1 MKLDSFSCYSNQYL
15 LFHNRKV
22 FEEYIDNSKKLG
34 SGHLSFKEVNHRLS
48 KSLEKIL
55 PGKELFLWKSG
66 LSGGGDR
73 RQDQISMGKKR
84 AVHTGILPESI
95 HKPSSFLHL
104 ISTSTAYWDNEKRIE
119 GVSNPIK
126 KPILV
131 LNASPPLEFTGYPFF
146 LSMGLHPEL
155 WKNEKGIKENKKSN
169 KRKKYKW
176 KILIFLCSNFLIRIE
191 SFLQDL
197 AKLLMQN
204 DQLKKRVDT
213 TIRLL
218 NQLTTIKAAQVRL
231 TISIILLL
239 LINNH
244 SGIKGTEL
252 WMNPLKEFTP
262 NKFLYDFCRN
272 MIHRDALNRRR
283 GNREI
288 FSFMYDK
295 EVFLFLRKS
304 PALPLGHA
312 AKKSDLKSRKEQV
325 FIHIFLLI
333 TKTFFSF
340 ILNLILL
347 TFLESFSK
355 NRFLLFWI

>member
-66 LSGGGDR
+66 LSHAIHPAGIVGGGDR

-169 KRKKYKW
+169 KRK
-176 KILIFLCSNFLIRIE
+176 N
-191 SFLQDL
+191 FLQDL

-288 FSFMYDK
+288 FSFQRTIDNIYWIPNLPIKDKMYDK
-295 EVFLFLRKS
+295 EVFLFLRK
-304 PALPLGHA
+304 
-312 AKKSDLKSRKEQV
+312 KEQV

-347 TFLESFSK
+347 TF
-355 NRFLLFWI
+355 

>member
-73 RQDQISMGKKR
+73 RQDQIFYGAPLLHFYFFAFLSKKR

-95 HKPSSFLHL
+95 HKPYSF
-104 ISTSTAYWDNEKRIE
+104 INEKRIE

-155 WKNEKGIKENKKSN
+155 WK
-169 KRKKYKW
+169 
-176 KILIFLCSNFLIRIE
+176 
-191 SFLQDL
+191 
-197 AKLLMQN
+197 
-204 DQLKKRVDT
+204 
-213 TIRLL
+213 
-218 NQLTTIKAAQVRL
+218 
-231 TISIILLL
+231 
-239 LINNH
+239 
-244 SGIKGTEL
+244 
-252 WMNPLKEFTP
+252 
-262 NKFLYDFCRN
+262 
-272 MIHRDALNRRR
+272 
-283 GNREI
+283 
-288 FSFMYDK
+288 
-295 EVFLFLRKS
+295 
-304 PALPLGHA
+304 
-312 AKKSDLKSRKEQV
+312 
-325 FIHIFLLI
+325 
-333 TKTFFSF
+333 
-340 ILNLILL
+340 
-347 TFLESFSK
+347 
-355 NRFLLFWI
+355 

>member
-15 LFHNRKV
+15 LF

-252 WMNPLKEFTP
+252 WMNPSIKVG
-262 NKFLYDFCRN
+262 
-272 MIHRDALNRRR
+272 DALNRRR

-288 FSFMYDK
+288 FSFMY
-295 EVFLFLRKS
+295 EVVCSKI
-304 PALPLGHA
+304 
-312 AKKSDLKSRKEQV
+312 KEQV

-347 TFLESFSK
+347 TF
-355 NRFLLFWI
+355 

>member
-1 MKLDSFSCYSNQYL
+1 MTYTELKLQKKMKLDSFSCYSNQYL

-146 LSMGLHPEL
+146 LSMGITSRRL

-169 KRKKYKW
+169 KRKKNK
-176 KILIFLCSNFLIRIE
+176 KINFLFTHNFLRIE

-218 NQLTTIKAAQVRL
+218 NQLQPQVRL
-231 TISIILLL
+231 TISM
-239 LINNH
+239 
-244 SGIKGTEL
+244 GTEL

-262 NKFLYDFCRN
+262 NKFLYDFCKE
-272 MIHRDALNRRR
+272 MY
-283 GNREI
+283 EVVC
-288 FSFMYDK
+288 SKMYDK
-295 EVFLFLRKS
+295 
-304 PALPLGHA
+304 
-312 AKKSDLKSRKEQV
+312 
-325 FIHIFLLI
+325 
-333 TKTFFSF
+333 
-340 ILNLILL
+340 
-347 TFLESFSK
+347 
-355 NRFLLFWI
+355 

>member
-262 NKFLYDFCRN
+262 NKFLYDFCK
-272 MIHRDALNRRR
+272 
-283 GNREI
+283 E
-288 FSFMYDK
+288 MY
-295 EVFLFLRKS
+295 EVVCSKMGYEFS

>member
-1 MKLDSFSCYSNQYL
+1 MTYTELKLQKKMKLDSFSCYSNQYL

-66 LSGGGDR
+66 LSHAIHPAGIVGGGDR

-262 NKFLYDFCRN
+262 NKFLYDFCK
-272 MIHRDALNRRR
+272 
-283 GNREI
+283 E
-288 FSFMYDK
+288 MY
-295 EVFLFLRKS
+295 EVVCSKI
-304 PALPLGHA
+304 
-312 AKKSDLKSRKEQV
+312 KEQV

-347 TFLESFSK
+347 TFLESFFK
-355 NRFLLFWI
+355 K

>member
-1 MKLDSFSCYSNQYL
+1 MTYTELKLQKKMKLDSFSCYSNQYL

-155 WKNEKGIKENKKSN
+155 WKNEKGIKENKKS
-169 KRKKYKW
+169 KKNY
-176 KILIFLCSNFLIRIE
+176 I
-191 SFLQDL
+191 
-197 AKLLMQN
+197 
-204 DQLKKRVDT
+204 
-213 TIRLL
+213 
-218 NQLTTIKAAQVRL
+218 
-231 TISIILLL
+231 
-239 LINNH
+239 
-244 SGIKGTEL
+244 
-252 WMNPLKEFTP
+252 
-262 NKFLYDFCRN
+262 
-272 MIHRDALNRRR
+272 
-283 GNREI
+283 
-288 FSFMYDK
+288 
-295 EVFLFLRKS
+295 
-304 PALPLGHA
+304 
-312 AKKSDLKSRKEQV
+312 
-325 FIHIFLLI
+325 
-333 TKTFFSF
+333 
-340 ILNLILL
+340 
-347 TFLESFSK
+347 
-355 NRFLLFWI
+355 

>member
-1 MKLDSFSCYSNQYL
+1 MTYTELKLQKKMKLDSFSCYSNQYL

-104 ISTSTAYWDNEKRIE
+104 ISTSTAYWDNEKRKKRIE

-155 WKNEKGIKENKKSN
+155 WKIKENKKIQIEIV
-169 KRKKYKW
+169 KKYKW
-176 KILIFLCSNFLIRIE
+176 KILIFLCSNFLI
-191 SFLQDL
+191 FLQE
-197 AKLLMQN
+197 
-204 DQLKKRVDT
+204 VDT

-218 NQLTTIKAAQVRL
+218 NQLRKEKIL

-262 NKFLYDFCRN
+262 NKFLYDFCK
-272 MIHRDALNRRR
+272 
-283 GNREI
+283 E
-288 FSFMYDK
+288 MYDK
-295 EVFLFLRKS
+295 EVFLFLRKGRTMKR
-304 PALPLGHA
+304 A
-312 AKKSDLKSRKEQV
+312 
-325 FIHIFLLI
+325 
-333 TKTFFSF
+333 
-340 ILNLILL
+340 NL
-347 TFLESFSK
+347 FQK
-355 NRFLLFWI
+355 

>member
-22 FEEYIDNSKKLG
+22 FEDG

-66 LSGGGDR
+66 LSHAIHPAGF
-73 RQDQISMGKKR
+73 KKR

-104 ISTSTAYWDNEKRIE
+104 ISTSTAYWDIFG

-218 NQLTTIKAAQVRL
+218 NQWVVSLEL

-244 SGIKGTEL
+244 SGIKGTEVG
-252 WMNPLKEFTP
+252 
-262 NKFLYDFCRN
+262 
-272 MIHRDALNRRR
+272 DALNRRR

-288 FSFMYDK
+288 FSFNT
-295 EVFLFLRKS
+295 
-304 PALPLGHA
+304 P
-312 AKKSDLKSRKEQV
+312 
-325 FIHIFLLI
+325 
-333 TKTFFSF
+333 
-340 ILNLILL
+340 
-347 TFLESFSK
+347 
-355 NRFLLFWI
+355 

>member
-1 MKLDSFSCYSNQYL
+1 MTYTELKLQKKMKLDSFSCYSNQYL

-155 WKNEKGIKENKKSN
+155 WKNKKSN

-262 NKFLYDFCRN
+262 NKFLYDFCK
-272 MIHRDALNRRR
+272 
-283 GNREI
+283 E
-288 FSFMYDK
+288 MY
-295 EVFLFLRKS
+295 EVVCSKI
-304 PALPLGHA
+304 
-312 AKKSDLKSRKEQV
+312 KEQV

-347 TFLESFSK
+347 TF
-355 NRFLLFWI
+355 

>member
-1 MKLDSFSCYSNQYL
+1 MTYNQYL
-15 LFHNRKV
+15 LF
-22 FEEYIDNSKKLG
+22 FEDG
-34 SGHLSFKEVNHRLS
+34 SGHLSFKEAAGIRLPPGGRELS
-48 KSLEKIL
+48 KKPRKNL

-66 LSGGGDR
+66 LSIWGMGGDR
-73 RQDQISMGKKR
+73 RQDQISMGAPLLHFYFFAFLSKKR

-104 ISTSTAYWDNEKRIE
+104 ISTSTAYWIKKENEKRIE
-119 GVSNPIK
+119 G
-126 KPILV
+126 
-131 LNASPPLEFTGYPFF
+131 NASPPLEFTGYPFF

-155 WKNEKGIKENKKSN
+155 WKNEKGIKENKKIQIEIV
-169 KRKKYKW
+169 YKW

-244 SGIKGTEL
+244 SGIKGTEVG
-252 WMNPLKEFTP
+252 
-262 NKFLYDFCRN
+262 
-272 MIHRDALNRRR
+272 DALNRRR

-288 FSFMYDK
+288 FSFMYEVVCSKMYDK
-295 EVFLFLRKS
+295 
-304 PALPLGHA
+304 
-312 AKKSDLKSRKEQV
+312 
-325 FIHIFLLI
+325 
-333 TKTFFSF
+333 
-340 ILNLILL
+340 
-347 TFLESFSK
+347 
-355 NRFLLFWI
+355 

>member
-66 LSGGGDR
+66 LSHAIHPAG
-73 RQDQISMGKKR
+73 IVR

-104 ISTSTAYWDNEKRIE
+104 ISTSTAYWDNRGGFE
-119 GVSNPIK
+119 SNQ

-191 SFLQDL
+191 SFLQEE
-197 AKLLMQN
+197 KI
-204 DQLKKRVDT
+204 KVDT

-262 NKFLYDFCRN
+262 NKFLYDFCK
-272 MIHRDALNRRR
+272 
-283 GNREI
+283 E
-288 FSFMYDK
+288 MY
-295 EVFLFLRKS
+295 EVVCSKI
-304 PALPLGHA
+304 
-312 AKKSDLKSRKEQV
+312 KEQV

-340 ILNLILL
+340 ILNLIY
-347 TFLESFSK
+347 
-355 NRFLLFWI
+355 LLF

>member
-1 MKLDSFSCYSNQYL
+1 MTYTELKLQKKMKLDSFSCYSNQYL

-55 PGKELFLWKSG
+55 PGETGKLISNPKELFLWKSG
-66 LSGGGDR
+66 LSHAIHPAG
-73 RQDQISMGKKR
+73 IVR

-262 NKFLYDFCRN
+262 NKFLYDFCKE
-272 MIHRDALNRRR
+272 MY
-283 GNREI
+283 EVVC
-288 FSFMYDK
+288 SKMYDK
-295 EVFLFLRKS
+295 
-304 PALPLGHA
+304 
-312 AKKSDLKSRKEQV
+312 
-325 FIHIFLLI
+325 
-333 TKTFFSF
+333 
-340 ILNLILL
+340 
-347 TFLESFSK
+347 
-355 NRFLLFWI
+355 

>member
-34 SGHLSFKEVNHRLS
+34 SGHLSFKEHRLS

-131 LNASPPLEFTGYPFF
+131 LNASPPLNYRIPLFP
-146 LSMGLHPEL
+146 LMGLHPEL
-155 WKNEKGIKENKKSN
+155 WNIVHSSSYCLLLIIYIEIV
-169 KRKKYKW
+169 YKW
-176 KILIFLCSNFLIRIE
+176 KILIFLCSNFLI
-191 SFLQDL
+191 L

-288 FSFMYDK
+288 FSFMYEVKMYDK
-295 EVFLFLRKS
+295 
-304 PALPLGHA
+304 
-312 AKKSDLKSRKEQV
+312 
-325 FIHIFLLI
+325 
-333 TKTFFSF
+333 
-340 ILNLILL
+340 
-347 TFLESFSK
+347 
-355 NRFLLFWI
+355 